1 LSYCIVL
8 LLLRLASNSTS
19 CRAFQSRIGVWEIF
33 RRAIKACHCCGGQ
46 GFLFKLYSEITY
58 QGRSRSSKWKALNQ
72 LRTSLYREHLHYCPV
87 VISFLII
94 WYDIGIVAVDFRAF
108 HVYFCQPSGQE
119 ADGSSV
125 PYTCSPVET
134 PRNPFKP
141 PIGLPE
147 QIRSHI
153 SCAILLR
160 PGDISESR
168 LAQLVASE
176 FC

>member
-1 LSYCIVL
+1 MESIEPT
-8 LLLRLASNSTS
+8 SN
-19 CRAFQSRIGVWEIF
+19 V
-33 RRAIKACHCCGGQ
+33 AI
-46 GFLFKLYSEITY
+46 
-58 QGRSRSSKWKALNQ
+58 W
-72 LRTSLYREHLHYCPV
+72 EHLHYCPV

-108 HVYFCQPSGQE
+108 HVYFCQPSGRE

-125 PYTCSPVET
+125 PYTCSPVEN

-153 SCAILLR
+153 SCATLCGPATFLNQDWR
-160 PGDISESR
+160 N
-168 LAQLVASE
+168 LWLVSFAKR
-176 FC
+176 FMP